1 MEPLPLGEDRARVTG
16 RTRAMVIAVD
26 RGALAFSRHWLL
38 VFNLFILAYV
48 GVPFLAPALMRAG
61 FTGAAKLIYTV
72 YGPLCHQLGY
82 RSWFLYGE
90 QTNYPR
96 AEFQARTGIDPN
108 DLWAARGFLGDA
120 QMGYKVA
127 FCQRDVAIYGGLLL
141 AGILYGLPFVRG
153 RVPPLHWLGWV
164 ALGLAPI
171 GLDGFSQLLSQYPYS
186 ALPLFNLLP
195 VRESTPFLRSLTGAL
210 FGVANAWLA
219 YPYVEESMRELRQ
232 SLEAK
237 LARVDAA
244 PADGARAN

>member
-1 MEPLPLGEDRARVTG
+1 MEPSSLSEDRVRVTG
-16 RTRAMVIAVD
+16 RTRATVIAVD
-26 RGALAFSRHWLL
+26 RAVLAFARRWLL

-48 GVPFLAPALMRAG
+48 GLPFLAPVLMHGG

-82 RSWFLYGE
+82 RSWYLYGE
-90 QTNYPR
+90 QADYPR

-141 AGILYGLPFVRG
+141 AGLLYGLPFVRG
-153 RVPPLHWLGWV
+153 RVRPLHWLGW
-164 ALGLAPI
+164 AAIGLVPI
-171 GLDGFSQLLSQYPYS
+171 GLDGFSQLFSQYPYS

-195 VRESTPFLRSLTGAL
+195 VRESTPFLRTLTGGL
-210 FGVANAWLA
+210 FGLANAWLA

-237 LARVDAA
+237 LAHVDAA
-244 PADGARAN
+244 PADDARAS